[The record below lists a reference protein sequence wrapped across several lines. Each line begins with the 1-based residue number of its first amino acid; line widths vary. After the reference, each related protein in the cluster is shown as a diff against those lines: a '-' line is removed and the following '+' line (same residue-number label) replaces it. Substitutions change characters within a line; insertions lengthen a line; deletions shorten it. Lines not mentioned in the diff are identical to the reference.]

1 MKSPATEGCACSFA
15 VLLHLYS
22 AISSARREGSPARSG
37 PPPCRRLHHE
47 AANQPHLAHADPAQP
62 RREASRLVYVC
73 SAHVDD
79 CGCLQSHL
87 CRITEGKF
95 GRKAGDRAYEK
106 SKCRRLRVAST
117 TWRLPQVTA
126 SVCHWRA
133 GTRRPRSGPPRGVRI
148 GRAARDQTKE
158 GPDARCVQ
166 PLFLTRPF
174 EPLGRQRY
182 FVT

>member
-62 RREASRLVYVC
+62 RREASRRVYLC
-73 SAHVDD
+73 SAHVND
-79 CGCLQSHL
+79 CGSLQSHV
-87 CRITEGKF
+87 CRITEGKKF

-106 SKCRRLRVAST
+106 SKCRKLHVWRQLLGASPKLQPLCAIGE
-117 TWRLPQVTA
+117 REHDGRAVGRHEAFA
-126 SVCHWRA
+126 SV
-133 GTRRPRSGPPRGVRI
+133 GPQRGIKRKK
-148 GRAARDQTKE
+148 GRT
-158 GPDARCVQ
+158 PDASSPCS
-166 PLFLTRPF
+166 
-174 EPLGRQRY
+174 
-182 FVT
+182 